1 MAVAT
6 FYRDFLDAFHAR
18 DDAARSLQ
26 IATHSSRDK
35 LVQVHLA
42 RFFMRATHAACR
54 AFLGALLPHWHLT
67 APLTDAAAPLEG
79 RLIWLT
85 LLRQLLA
92 LDAAAVLRPAQQSSA
107 FVLNSYLTILNSR
120 CLTHPE
126 AADL

>member
-1 MAVAT
+1 
-6 FYRDFLDAFHAR
+6 
-18 DDAARSLQ
+18 
-26 IATHSSRDK
+26 
-35 LVQVHLA
+35 
-42 RFFMRATHAACR
+42 MRTKHAACR

-79 RLIWLT
+79 RLIWVT

-126 AADL
+126 AAGL